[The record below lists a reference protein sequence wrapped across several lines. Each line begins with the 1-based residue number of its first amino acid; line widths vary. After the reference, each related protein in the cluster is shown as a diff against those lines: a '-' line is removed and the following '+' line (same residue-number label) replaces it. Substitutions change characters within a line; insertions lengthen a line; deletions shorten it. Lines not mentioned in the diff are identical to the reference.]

1 MTTGV
6 TDQKFGFALADGHAA
21 GAVRRVLDQPLL
33 ELAGLHCHIG
43 SQVSDAALYGQAI
56 HKMVATIA
64 VL

>member
-1 MTTGV
+1 MAAGV

-56 HKMVATIA
+56 HKMVATMA